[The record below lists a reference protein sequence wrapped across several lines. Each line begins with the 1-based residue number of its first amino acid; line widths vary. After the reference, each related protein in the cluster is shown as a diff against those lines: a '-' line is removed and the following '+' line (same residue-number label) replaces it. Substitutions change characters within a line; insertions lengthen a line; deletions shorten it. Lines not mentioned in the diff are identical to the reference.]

1 MPSEEKVATP
11 PIAASVVVP
20 DSVPPAG
27 FVPIATV
34 TLPVNPGTVLL
45 MASSAATS
53 TGGATCAPAV
63 AVVGCMVKA
72 SCVAAP
78 GSMSNGA
85 LVAPPSPVAVADS
98 VYPVPPFTVPVL
110 SMLRPESV
118 ATPPTAATVFVP
130 DSVAPAAPVPGV
142 IAAVTFP
149 AKPATVLPSASC
161 AVICTAGVSNA
172 PAVVLV
178 GCTVKTS
185 WLGVPSAMSKGALVA
200 PLIPVAVATRVYPVP
215 LLLRLRVLKLATPP
229 TAGTVVVPDNV
240 PPVGFTPRAIVTLPV
255 KPVATLPWA
264 SCAVTCTAGVI
275 ATPAAVLLG
284 STVNT
289 SVVAVPAVILKAVL
303 VPVVSPVPAAVS
315 V

>member
-1 MPSEEKVATP
+1 MLRLEKVATP
-11 PIAASVVVP
+11 LTAATVVVP
-20 DSVPPAG
+20 ETVPPAG

-200 PLIPVAVATRVYPVP
+200 PLDRKSTRLNSSHGYISYAVFC
-215 LLLRLRVLKLATPP
+215 LK
-229 TAGTVVVPDNV
+229 
-240 PPVGFTPRAIVTLPV
+240 
-255 KPVATLPWA
+255 K
-264 SCAVTCTAGVI
+264 
-275 ATPAAVLLG
+275 
-284 STVNT
+284 
-289 SVVAVPAVILKAVL
+289 
-303 VPVVSPVPAAVS
+303 
-315 V
+315 

>member
-1 MPSEEKVATP
+1 MLRLEKVATP
-11 PIAASVVVP
+11 LTAATVVVP
-20 DSVPPAG
+20 ETVPPAG

-63 AVVGCMVKA
+63 AVVGCIVKA

-78 GSMSNGA
+78 GLMSNGA

-98 VYPVPPFTVPVL
+98 VYPVPPLTVPVL
-110 SMLRPESV
+110 SMLRPEKV

-130 DSVAPAAPVPGV
+130 DRVAPAAPVPGV
-142 IAAVTFP
+142 IVAVTLP

-185 WLGVPSAMSKGALVA
+185 WLGVPSEMSKCAL
-200 PLIPVAVATRVYPVP
+200 VAVATGVWPVP
-215 LLLRLRVLKLATPP
+215 LLLRMGVLKVATPP
-229 TAGTVVVPDNV
+229 TAATVKLPERV
-240 PPVGFTPRAIVTLPV
+240 PPAGFVPIATLTLPV
-255 KPVATLPWA
+255 KPGTVLPSA
-264 SCAVTCTAGVI
+264 SCAVTWTAGVI
-275 ATPAAVLLG
+275 VVPAVVLVG
-284 STVNT
+284 WSVNA
-289 SVVAVPAVILKAVL
+289 SRVAVPLVMLKGAL
-303 VPVVSPVPAAVS
+303 VAALSPVAVAERA
-315 V
+315 

>member
-34 TLPVNPGTVLL
+34 TLLWKPVAVLQ
-45 MASSAATS
+45 MASGAGALPGGPTCGSAVLVD
-53 TGGATCAPAV
+53 GW
-63 AVVGCMVKA
+63 MVKA
-72 SCVAAP
+72 SWVAAA

-130 DSVAPAAPVPGV
+130 DRVAPAAPVPGV

-172 PAVVLV
+172 HAVVLV

-200 PLIPVAVATRVYPVP
+200 PLIPVAVAARV
-215 LLLRLRVLKLATPP
+215 
-229 TAGTVVVPDNV
+229 
-240 PPVGFTPRAIVTLPV
+240 
-255 KPVATLPWA
+255 
-264 SCAVTCTAGVI
+264 
-275 ATPAAVLLG
+275 
-284 STVNT
+284 
-289 SVVAVPAVILKAVL
+289 
-303 VPVVSPVPAAVS
+303 
-315 V
+315 